1 MVGNELGKFKLEYIF
16 KEVVMLGPKVYMG
29 ITNDDKVICKVK
41 GYKNAASINFYYFK
55 SLLNKNITSLDLSH
69 DKWFRDLTQQ
79 SITVKYQ
86 IYRLM
91 ITENKIKWFSY

>member
-1 MVGNELGKFKLEYIF
+1 MVAVSPF
-16 KEVVMLGPKVYMG
+16 
-29 ITNDDKVICKVK
+29 ITL
-41 GYKNAASINFYYFK
+41 KNTFFYYFK

-79 SITVKYQ
+79 SITVKSQ

>member
-1 MVGNELGKFKLEYIF
+1 MILL
-16 KEVVMLGPKVYMG
+16 L
-29 ITNDDKVICKVK
+29 
-41 GYKNAASINFYYFK
+41 KNIINFYYFK

-79 SITVKYQ
+79 SITVKSQ